1 MWRELALRF
10 LPDAQ
15 FESGVDASDLDRAA
29 KALGEALPDELRSL
43 LLETNGIIGSNGL
56 DVVWR
61 LDRIIEDNRMFRTS
75 SDFAELYLPF
85 DGLLFFG
92 DNGGGDQFAFVL
104 RDNRRDIF
112 VWDHETDSR
121 CWIAG
126 HLESYLTH
134 ALSAEDDWYRRD

>member
-1 MWRELALRF
+1 VWRELARRL

-15 FESGVDASDLDRAA
+15 FESGVDPSDLDPAA
-29 KALGEALPDELRSL
+29 EALGEALPDELRSL

-61 LDRIIEDNRMFRTS
+61 LDRIIADNRMFRTS

-85 DGLLFFG
+85 EGLLFFG
-92 DNGGGDQFAFVL
+92 DSGGGDQFAFVL

-121 CWIAG
+121 YWVAG
-126 HLESYLTH
+126 YLQSYLTH
-134 ALSAEDDWYRRD
+134 ALSAEEDWYRRD

>member
-1 MWRELALRF
+1 MAVNV
-10 LPDAQ
+10 LPDAG
-15 FESGVDASDLDRAA
+15 FESGIDPSDLDAA
-29 KALGEALPDELRSL
+29 ANTLGGALPGDLRSL
-43 LLETNGIIGSNGL
+43 LLETNGIVASYGQ

-61 LDRIIEDNRMFRTS
+61 LDRIIDDNRIFRTS

-121 CWIAG
+121 YWVASD
-126 HLESYLTH
+126 LESYLTH
-134 ALSAEDDWYRRD
+134 ALPAAEDWYRDD

>member
-1 MWRELALRF
+1 MAQRLLAN
-10 LPDAQ
+10 AQ
-15 FESGVDASDLDRAA
+15 FESGADPADLDEAA
-29 KALGEALPDELRSL
+29 RALGEVLPGDLSSL
-43 LLETNGIIGSNGL
+43 LMETNGIVGAYGL
-56 DVVWR
+56 DVVWG
-61 LDRIIEDNRMFRTS
+61 LTRIIEDNRTFRTS

-121 CWIAG
+121 YRVAG
-126 HLESYLTH
+126 HLENYLTH
-134 ALSAEDDWYRRD
+134 ALSANEDWYRND